1 MKKTIIPI
9 LILSLSFA
17 FDAGTKSVGGGVNF
31 VMDINTQEY
40 SYDMMGIAIVSLLVV
55 NIILFASILIK
66 GCL

>member
-1 MKKTIIPI
+1 M
-9 LILSLSFA
+9 S
-17 FDAGTKSVGGGVNF
+17 
-31 VMDINTQEY
+31 